1 MASYM
6 QLLGNIQENT
16 PVQLD
21 DLDKVCKLSQMIVTI
36 EGSAKKTRSLHE
48 VLASYVQKIVTSP
61 VITLLDFESV
71 WKERV
76 QVEEEDVKK
85 YPDRDFPAMMEHF
98 KNTQSSQVH
107 IMH

>member
-1 MASYM
+1 M
-6 QLLGNIQENT
+6 QLIENIQENT
-16 PVQLD
+16 PVQLV
-21 DLDKVCKLSQMIVTI
+21 DLDKVFTLSQMIVTI
-36 EGSAKKTRSLHE
+36 EGSVKKKRISHE
-48 VLASYVQKIVTSP
+48 VLASYVQKTVTSP

-85 YPDRDFPAMMEHF
+85 YPDQDFPTMMEHF
-98 KNTQSSQVH
+98 KDTQSSQVH